1 MPYNENT
8 KESIYKWRK
17 NNREIYDEYM
27 KVKSKELYESN
38 KSYNWN
44 KSNGRR
50 RYLTEAKRLR
60 NILL

>member
-1 MPYNENT
+1 
-8 KESIYKWRK
+8 
-17 NNREIYDEYM
+17 M
-27 KVKSKELYESN
+27 KVKQKELYESN

-60 NILL
+60 NIFMKK